1 MLPCVDC
8 HKGGNFT
15 SLAAQCIACHREDAL
30 RAESIRAAHPE
41 IIPFPSHIGFMTCS
55 DCHNAQFFGPV
66 AKASNRESVC
76 R

>member
-1 MLPCVDC
+1 
-8 HKGGNFT
+8 
-15 SLAAQCIACHREDAL
+15 L
-30 RAESIRAAHPE
+30 RADTIRVAHPE
-41 IIPFPSHIGFMTCS
+41 LGIPAHQGFTTCS